1 MPINGK
7 TRVFI
12 LSTEMAG
19 KEREITYLSSG
30 LRVSWLQGLGLT
42 HLCALVLNTA
52 SDSGE
57 AFNF

>member
-12 LSTEMAG
+12 LSTEMAS

-42 HLCALVLNTA
+42 HLCALDKA
-52 SDSGE
+52 E
-57 AFNF
+57 R